1 MKSRLRSRR
10 RRRSPRRRWRPPAS
24 SRSRR
29 KRKRKRPPRRLPRV
43 KRRPRRMLPR
53 RAPRDRT
60 SRLRLVRSFFKTDDE
75 GGPIRSPFV
84 VGLGNPGR
92 SYESTRHNAG
102 YLVADELAKRHDGS
116 WRKRKKAEA
125 APVSLGPKD
134 AALLKPTTFMNN
146 TGSAVSDYR
155 PENLIV
161 VHDDLDL
168 EAGTVRVKVGGGA
181 GGHNGLR
188 SIIGRV
194 GNDFVRVRVGIGR
207 PPAGVTVTDYVLSR
221 MDSGVKDSIPRA
233 ADAVE
238 FLLEHGPEAAM
249 NRFNVR
255 V

>member
-1 MKSRLRSRR
+1 
-10 RRRSPRRRWRPPAS
+10 
-24 SRSRR
+24 
-29 KRKRKRPPRRLPRV
+29 
-43 KRRPRRMLPR
+43 MLPR
-53 RAPRDRT
+53 RDPRDRT
-60 SRLRLVRSFFKTDDE
+60 SRLRLFRSFFKTDERDE
-75 GGPIRSPFV
+75 GERIRSPFV

-92 SYESTRHNAG
+92 SYERTRHNAG

-116 WRKRKKAEA
+116 WRKRKKAEV
-125 APVSLGPKD
+125 APVSLGLYN
-134 AALLKPTTFMNN
+134 ATLLKPTTFMNN
-146 TGSAVSDYR
+146 TGSAVSDHM

-188 SIIGRV
+188 SIIGRL
-194 GNDFVRVRVGIGR
+194 GNGFVRVRIGIGR

-221 MDSGVKDSIPRA
+221 MDSAVKDAIPKA

-238 FLLEHGPEAAM
+238 LVVEHGPEAAM

-255 V
+255 A

>member
-1 MKSRLRSRR
+1 
-10 RRRSPRRRWRPPAS
+10 
-24 SRSRR
+24 
-29 KRKRKRPPRRLPRV
+29 
-43 KRRPRRMLPR
+43 MLPR
-53 RAPRDRT
+53 RGPRDRT
-60 SRLRLVRSFFKTDDE
+60 SRLRLVRSFFKPDEQNE

-92 SYESTRHNAG
+92 SYERTRHNAG
-102 YLVADELAKRHDGS
+102 YMVADELAKRHNGS

-125 APVSLGPKD
+125 APVSLGLNN
-134 AALLKPTTFMNN
+134 ATLLKPTTFMNN
-146 TGSAVSDYR
+146 TGSAVSDHR

-188 SIIGRV
+188 SIITRL
-194 GNDFVRVRVGIGR
+194 GNDFVRVRIGIGR
-207 PPAGVTVTDYVLSR
+207 PPEGVTVTDYVLSR
-221 MDSGVKDSIPRA
+221 MDSAVKDAIPKA

-238 FLLEHGPEAAM
+238 FVVEQGPEAAM

-255 V
+255 A